1 MASEGGD
8 PRPDRGAA
16 RLFDEPCRPDELKPR
31 PAPPGRARLILGLT
45 TAALIVGGALHAQ
58 EVPETVTTAVLR
70 VCADP
75 ANMPFSNRRGEGF
88 ENRIAEIVAAE
99 LRLPLRYY
107 WSPQGPGFVRNT
119 LQADLCDVVMG
130 YASGADPV
138 QHTNPY
144 YRSAYVLLVRAG
156 SDLDGIDSL
165 SDPRLAHKAIGVTAA
180 TPPVDY
186 LNARGLMSEARTYAL
201 LVDRRF
207 ESPGDAMVADLA
219 AGALD
224 AAILWGPIG
233 GYYAKRAKAP
243 LSVVPLVKEQGG
255 PPLSYRIT
263 LGIRP
268 GEQEWKHRLNDVLRR
283 RRADI
288 LRVLTEFG
296 VPVLDED
303 GRLAAPAAGPGEPVS
318 AR

>member
-1 MASEGGD
+1 LAGTTVG
-8 PRPDRGAA
+8 RCKAQGLRLAA
-16 RLFDEPCRPDELKPR
+16 
-31 PAPPGRARLILGLT
+31 GLT
-45 TAALIVGGALHAQ
+45 VALLATAGPLHAQ
-58 EVPETVTTAVLR
+58 EVPETVTSDVLR

-75 ANMPFSNRRGEGF
+75 ANMPFSNRRAEGF
-88 ENRIAEIVAAE
+88 ENRIAEVLAAE

-144 YRSAYVLLVRAG
+144 YRSAYVLMVRAG
-156 SDLDGIDSL
+156 SDLDGVDTL
-165 SDPRLAHKAIGVTAA
+165 VDPRLAHKKIGVTAA

-186 LNARGLMSEARTYAL
+186 LNARGLMAEARTYAL

-219 AGALD
+219 AGTID
-224 AAILWGPIG
+224 AAVLWGPIG
-233 GYYAKRAKAP
+233 GYYAKRAKVP
-243 LSVVPLVKEQGG
+243 LSVVPLVKEQSG

-263 LGIRP
+263 LGLRP
-268 GEQEWKHRLNDVLRR
+268 GEQAWKHRLNEVLRR
-283 RRADI
+283 RRDDI
-288 LRVLTEFG
+288 ARILAEFG
-296 VPVLDED
+296 VPVLDEE
-303 GRLAAPAAGPGEPVS
+303 GRLATPASADPGP
-318 AR
+318 AQ